1 MLAVRLLA
9 EHGFLRDKHGAF
21 TTIDAPGSTGSTEV
35 LDINPSGVIIGD
47 DRNDGTGFIRY
58 PNGSF
63 TTIDTGSLA
72 CGGGSLPYGINPA
85 GAVNRSN
92 LLVRAR
98 LFANPRWNSH
108 HLQGARRV
116 IHHATGHQSGGADH
130 GIRLHTARHSRLP
143 EDSRRRQFD
152 PPGGFFTF
160 PTAINP
166 AGAITGN
173 YSDANGFQHGFLRL
187 P

>member
-1 MLAVRLLA
+1 MLAVRLLP

-21 TTIDAPGSTGSTEV
+21 TTIDAPGATGSTEV

-47 DRNDGTGFIRY
+47 NRSNFTGFIRY

-85 GAVNRSN
+85 GAVT
-92 LLVRAR
+92 
-98 LFANPRWNSH
+98 
-108 HLQGARRV
+108 GA
-116 IHHATGHQSGGADH
+116 TS
-130 GIRLHTARHSRLP
+130 
-143 EDSRRRQFD
+143 D
-152 PPGGFFTF
+152 PTCSFELGYLRTPDGTVTTFNTPGVGYIT
-160 PTAINP
+160 PQAINL